1 MKPPPRL
8 RPHWVDEL
16 VTELQAITV
25 ANRELLDASAMA
37 AMSRSR
43 GGVALQGAEPNTIT
57 DFLPLAEQAPNA
69 SAQIRSM
76 PGVLLGYALRGTT
89 EGATVVLEL
98 HSAVKNTQ
106 TQAGSL
112 LCPVSLAPGETTR
125 DWFGPGGVSFV
136 ALNLVVV
143 SGTVDGSIWTTGVS

>member
-1 MKPPPRL
+1 VKPPPRL

-37 AMSRSR
+37 AMSRSK
-43 GGVALQGAEPNTIT
+43 GGVALQGAEPNSVL
-57 DFLPLAEQAPNA
+57 DFLPLSEQTAN
-69 SAQIRSM
+69 SWAQIRSM
-76 PGVLLGYALRGTT
+76 PGVLLGYALRETT
-89 EGATVVLEL
+89 GLTEAVVEL

-106 TQAGSL
+106 TQVGSL
-112 LCPVSLAPGETTR
+112 LCPISLAPGETVR
-125 DWFGPGGVSFV
+125 DWFGPGGVSFI
-136 ALNLVVV
+136 ALSLVVA